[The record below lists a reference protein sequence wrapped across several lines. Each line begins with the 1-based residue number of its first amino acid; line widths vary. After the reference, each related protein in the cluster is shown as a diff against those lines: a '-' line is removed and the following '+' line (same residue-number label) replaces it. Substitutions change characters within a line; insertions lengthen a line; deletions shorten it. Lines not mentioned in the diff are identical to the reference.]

1 MKGSLRVLIGFLMT
15 FGAVGSL
22 DFDPTA
28 DVIITLLLASVG
40 LLFMYSGVQALKGL
54 K

>member
-1 MKGSLRVLIGFLMT
+1 MKGSIRAVIGFLMT

-40 LLFMYSGVQALKGL
+40 LLIMFSGVQALKGI

>member
-1 MKGSLRVLIGFLMT
+1 MKGSLRIFIGFLLT
-15 FGAVGSL
+15 YGAVGSL

-28 DVIITLLLASVG
+28 DIVVAILLASVG
-40 LLFMYSGVQALKGL
+40 LLIMFSGVQALKGV

>member
-1 MKGSLRVLIGFLMT
+1 MKGSIRVFIGFLMT
-15 FGAVGSL
+15 YGAVGTL

-28 DVIITLLLASVG
+28 DVVVALLLASVG
-40 LLFMYSGVQALKGL
+40 LILMYSGVLALKEE

>member
-1 MKGSLRVLIGFLMT
+1 MKGSLRIFIGFLLT
-15 FGAVGSL
+15 YVAVGAL

-28 DVIITLLLASVG
+28 DIVVALLLASVG
-40 LLFMYSGVQALKGL
+40 LIIMFSGVQALKGE

>member
-1 MKGSLRVLIGFLMT
+1 MKGSLRVIIGFLMT
-15 FGAVGSL
+15 YGAVGSL

-28 DVIITLLLASVG
+28 DVVVALLLASVG
-40 LLFMYSGVQALKGL
+40 LLIMYSGVQALKGV

>member
-15 FGAVGSL
+15 YGAVGSL

-28 DVIITLLLASVG
+28 DVVVAILLASVG
-40 LLFMYSGVQALKGL
+40 LLIMFSGVQALREAK
-54 K
+54 

>member
-1 MKGSLRVLIGFLMT
+1 MKGSIRVFIGFLMT
-15 FGAVGSL
+15 YGAVGTL

-28 DVIITLLLASVG
+28 DVVVALLLASVG
-40 LLFMYSGVQALKGL
+40 LILMYSGVQALKEA

>member
-1 MKGSLRVLIGFLMT
+1 MKGSIRIFIGFLLT
-15 FGAVGSL
+15 YGAVGSL

-28 DVIITLLLASVG
+28 DVVVALLLASVG
-40 LLFMYSGVQALKGL
+40 LIMLYSGVQALKEE

>member
-1 MKGSLRVLIGFLMT
+1 MKGSIRIFIGFLMT
-15 FGAVGSL
+15 YGAVGSL

-28 DVIITLLLASVG
+28 DVVVALLLASVG
-40 LLFMYSGVQALKGL
+40 LIILYSGVQALKEE

>member
-1 MKGSLRVLIGFLMT
+1 MKGSLRVIIGFLMT
-15 FGAVGSL
+15 YGAVGSL

-28 DVIITLLLASVG
+28 DVVVAILLASVG
-40 LLFMYSGVQALKGL
+40 LLLMFSGVQALKGV

>member
-1 MKGSLRVLIGFLMT
+1 MKGSIRIFIGFLLT
-15 FGAVGSL
+15 YGAVGSL

-28 DVIITLLLASVG
+28 DVVVALLLASVG
-40 LLFMYSGVQALKGL
+40 LIILYSGVQALKEE

>member
-1 MKGSLRVLIGFLMT
+1 MKGSIRVVIGFLMT
-15 FGAVGSL
+15 YGAVGAL

-28 DVIITLLLASVG
+28 DVVIALLLASVG
-40 LLFMYSGVQALKGL
+40 LLFMFSGVLAMKGV

>member
-1 MKGSLRVLIGFLMT
+1 MKGSLRIFIGFLLT
-15 FGAVGSL
+15 YGAVGAL

-28 DVIITLLLASVG
+28 DVVVALLLASVG
-40 LLFMYSGVQALKGL
+40 LLIMYSGVQALKGV

>member
-15 FGAVGSL
+15 YGAVGSL

-28 DVIITLLLASVG
+28 DVVVALLLASVG
-40 LLFMYSGVQALKGL
+40 LIIMYSGVLALKGV

>member
-1 MKGSLRVLIGFLMT
+1 MKGSIRIFIGFLMT
-15 FGAVGSL
+15 YGAVGSL

-28 DVIITLLLASVG
+28 DVVVALLLASVG
-40 LLFMYSGVQALKGL
+40 LIMLYSGVQALKEE